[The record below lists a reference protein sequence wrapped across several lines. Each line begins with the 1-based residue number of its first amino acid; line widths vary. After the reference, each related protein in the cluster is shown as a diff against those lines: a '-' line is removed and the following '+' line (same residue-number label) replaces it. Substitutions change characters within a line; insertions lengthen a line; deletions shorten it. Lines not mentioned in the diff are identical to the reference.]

1 LAEVVFFIR
10 SGCFPNP
17 VLQLIQ
23 QLFQRRSGG
32 AGADWQ
38 PATQPTAAQAQR
50 HQAWV
55 AERVYRNWLGPY
67 FKAYHLRKGGA
78 GGQRGLR
85 VELLHEDG
93 RQGALLFYDPSIGPG
108 NFEHL
113 YHLLGERI
121 TALGYRRA
129 CHDCRQRH
137 REQLREHTVKQ
148 FFKPTPTDCT
158 ETGRCNQRYGLITLD
173 LVGVNDRPL
182 FIRLSTNPVQESSF
196 TPAQSFEALLKT
208 VFDEPAADAAITER
222 IAEYYK
228 G

>member
-1 LAEVVFFIR
+1 
-10 SGCFPNP
+10 

-23 QLFQRRSGG
+23 QLFQRRSSD

-38 PATQPTAAQAQR
+38 PAAQPTPAQAQR

-78 GGQRGLR
+78 GGKRGFR
-85 VELLHEDG
+85 VDLLHEEG
-93 RQGALLFYDPSIGPG
+93 RQGALFFYDPSIGPG

-113 YHLLGERI
+113 YQLLGERI

-129 CHDCRQRH
+129 CHDYRQRH

-148 FFKPTPTDCT
+148 FFKPAPTDCT

-182 FIRLSTNPVQESSF
+182 FIRLSTNPVQESHF

-208 VFDEPAADAAITER
+208 VFDEPAADAAITDK
-222 IAEYYK
+222 ISAYYK